1 VDQWL
6 RENRIQNGAA
16 ITMDKLVPH
25 IEGNMAPICPT
36 DGTCGFNTA
45 GAPFQVTCS
54 VTEHNNSYPGQTNR
68 P

>member
-1 VDQWL
+1 
-6 RENRIQNGAA
+6 
-16 ITMDKLVPH
+16 MDKLLPH

-36 DGTCGFNTA
+36 DGTYGFNTA

-54 VTEHNNSYPGQTNR
+54 VTEHNNSYQGQTNR